1 VLDAQRDSRFAGNE
15 LVTGWP
21 HIRFYAGAP
30 LCVTRPAGAVSG
42 DGAAA
47 VDGEATTTHRI
58 GTLCVLDTAVEHGG
72 GGSRAHFTVKEKQV
86 RREGRALHLAD
97 FTSQRSY
104 DDDRRQPPQ

>member
-1 VLDAQRDSRFAGNE
+1 MVAIS
-15 LVTGWP
+15 
-21 HIRFYAGAP
+21 
-30 LCVTRPAGAVSG
+30 SG
-42 DGAAA
+42 AA